1 MQSAMQKAFF
11 DRVSAEG
18 FARKLGL
25 KLIEL
30 EAGFAAV
37 EMKTGPEDGNIFNLV
52 HGGAIFSLMDEA
64 FQASCNSHGTMAVAL
79 DVNVVYHRPAR
90 TGCTLRA
97 EAREIHRSKKT
108 ATYEIRVTDEKGR
121 RIASS
126 QALAYRKGDRLPF
139 LDAPDA
145 LVSGG

>member
-1 MQSAMQKAFF
+1 MESAIQKAFF
-11 DRVSAEG
+11 ERVSEEG

-25 KLIEL
+25 RLVEL

-37 EMKTGPEDGNIFNLV
+37 EMKTGPDDGNIFNSV
-52 HGGAIFSLMDEA
+52 HGGAIFSLVDEA
-64 FQASCNSHGTMAVAL
+64 FQVSCNSHGTVAVAL

-90 TGCTLRA
+90 AGCTLRA

-108 ATYEIRVTDEKGR
+108 ATYEIHVTDEKGR
-121 RIASS
+121 LVASS
-126 QALAYRKGDRLPF
+126 QALAYRKGERLPF
-139 LDAPDA
+139 LEAPDA